1 MNEHTFVVCA
11 YQESPY
17 LEECIKTLREQS
29 IRSNILIATS
39 TPNDYIRN
47 IAEKNNLP
55 YYINTGEGGITLD
68 WNFAYSCAESKYITI
83 AHQDDVYEKEYLRI
97 ALKTM
102 KKSKHPLIFFSDY
115 YEIRDGR
122 KITSNKLLKVKRLML
137 LPLRIKCLQK
147 SKWVRRRILSMGSP
161 ICCPSV
167 TFAVDNLPSVVFENH
182 YRACEDWEA
191 WEKISREKGEFLYA
205 PKMLMGHRIHKDS
218 ETTAAIGDNKRSRE
232 EYEMFC
238 KFWPKFVAGFIFK
251 FYSKGQDS
259 NQL

>member
-55 YYINTGEGGITLD
+55 YYINTGEGGITQD

-218 ETTAAIGDNKRSRE
+218 ETTAAIGDTKRSRE